1 MTKYGAVSL
10 VLTSVGAFKSL
21 ISNMLACLVLC
32 LTEINTYFKHGMD
45 VASIAMFQVRSGG

>member
-21 ISNMLACLVLC
+21 ISNMLACLVL
-32 LTEINTYFKHGMD
+32 
-45 VASIAMFQVRSGG
+45 